1 LTYKEVFE
9 KHPDITKQR
18 TMEKINFRYPSGE
31 SYIDAIGRLEPLIY
45 WIERQ
50 KHSVLVIGH
59 QAIIRCISGYFFN
72 VDLKSLPYIPVPLH
86 LLIKLTPDNYTFTE
100 EYVSVCL

>member
-1 LTYKEVFE
+1 LEY
-9 KHPDITKQR
+9 
-18 TMEKINFRYPSGE
+18 RYPSGE
-31 SYIDAIGRLEPLIY
+31 SYIDVIGRLEPLIY

-72 VDLKSLPYIPVPLH
+72 IDLKELPNLEVPLH
-86 LLIKLTPDNYTFTE
+86 TLIKLTPANYTFSE
-100 EYVSVCL
+100 ELVKVNLEGGHIA